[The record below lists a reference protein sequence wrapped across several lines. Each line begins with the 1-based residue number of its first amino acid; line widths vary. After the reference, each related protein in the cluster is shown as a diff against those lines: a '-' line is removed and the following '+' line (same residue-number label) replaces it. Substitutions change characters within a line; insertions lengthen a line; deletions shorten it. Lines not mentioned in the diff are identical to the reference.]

1 MSRNSRELL
10 AKGQAMGLPLGG
22 ARHSIL
28 QDLRNF
34 WFSDEGQDLAE
45 YAVMAAVILVIAI
58 SATGLLGGRAH
69 NVFSTVV
76 RSLRDCLHTH

>member
-1 MSRNSRELL
+1 MD
-10 AKGQAMGLPLGG
+10 LPLGG